1 MNLEMKKMQ
10 GLLVLSL
17 MALLGCGTPVDRTK
31 SAAPAK
37 VVAPSA
43 PQAWEKT
50 AAVELTNWLYQ
61 VTAQGRVRVD
71 GTDGIVFHVGDT
83 DFAKEK
89 GLGSSAFK
97 DEEWCVKSFG
107 KDVVLNGGGTRG
119 ALYAVYH
126 FLEDDCGVRWWND
139 NDFDVSAVETLDL
152 PILDRR
158 GRPFFRYRDIYRD
171 YGRVPEPLTPVRLR
185 LNGNGPGH
193 IPLKL
198 GGGIEYGPPYL
209 THTFGRYL
217 PFEKYGKDHPEWY
230 AWHKKT
236 GKRDGGMTTGQFC
249 LSNKELLKV
258 MTEKVKESVKKGEEK
273 SAKLG
278 LAKPKIY
285 SLVMNDSKYPCECD
299 DCLAEVAQRGY
310 SGQMVRFANAIAAEV
325 GKDHPDIF
333 FKTSAY
339 LYTEEPPKDDTRAAD
354 NILLD
359 VATTTDNLA
368 GPIDDPGCDFV
379 RRMLDGWTAHAKH
392 LFIWTYAVTYWKSTI
407 GWPFPSE
414 YHLPGKMR
422 FFADKGAIV
431 YFAEQEHSQTADMYE
446 LKLYLQRKLAEDPYA
461 DAEALR
467 ADFMRRY
474 YGAAGAEVA
483 AARELLEANRKAAKA
498 KVQWFPRP
506 HEFVWLTDET
516 LAGMRA
522 HFDAAERLVADDEKR
537 LNRVKVARTSV
548 DRVYETRGRFRA
560 CAGRYSLSDFSMHDV
575 KNMPVDTN
583 GVLRLTLNDP
593 KFSRENLF
601 KAGVSNMKSGVTLRP
616 EGPETEGE
624 WTWYSAEVRNIPNGY
639 FYFCNWLAQ
648 LEMGLPELVGK
659 SFRLRLRARL
669 TGPAYYP
676 GSTRTNLAEIDAFET
691 LDLKGDEGR

>member
-1 MNLEMKKMQ
+1 MKKINWMA
-10 GLLVLSL
+10 GLAL
-17 MALLGCGTPVDRTK
+17 MALAGCGYFSKETVSKVPARTDG
-31 SAAPAK
+31 
-37 VVAPSA
+37 PSA
-43 PQAWEKT
+43 PEAWEKT
-50 AAVELTNWLYQ
+50 ALEEFNLWFPQ
-61 VTAQGRVRVD
+61 VAEGSRVLVGGED
-71 GTDGIVFHVGDT
+71 GVVFHIGDT
-83 DFAKEK
+83 DFAKAK
-89 GLGSSAFK
+89 GLASSAFK

-107 KDVVLNGGGTRG
+107 RDVVLNGGGTRG

-126 FLEDDCGVRWWND
+126 FLEDDCGIRWWND
-139 NDFDVSAVETLDL
+139 NDFDVPDAKPLAF
-152 PILDRR
+152 PALDRR

-171 YGRVPEPLTPVRLR
+171 YGRIPEPLTPVRLR

-217 PFEKYGKDHPEWY
+217 PFEKYGKEHPEWY
-230 AWHKKT
+230 AWHKKD
-236 GKRDGGMTTGQFC
+236 GKRDGGMLTGQFC

-278 LAKPKIY
+278 LARPKIY

-325 GKDHPDIF
+325 GKDHPDIY

-339 LYTEEPPKDDTRAAD
+339 LYTEEPPKDGTRAAD
-354 NILLD
+354 NVLLD
-359 VATTTDNLA
+359 IATTTDNLA

-379 RRMLDGWTAHAKH
+379 RKMTEGWTSHAKN
-392 LFIWTYAVTYWKSTI
+392 LFIWTYAVTFWKTTI

-461 DAEALR
+461 DADALR

-483 AARELLEANRKAAKA
+483 AARELLEANRKATKA
-498 KVQWFPRP
+498 RIAFFPRP
-506 HEFVWLTDET
+506 HEFTWLTDET

-537 LNRVKVARTSV
+537 LKRVRVARTSA
-548 DRVYETRGRFRA
+548 DRVYEVRNRFRSRG
-560 CAGRYSLSDFSMHDV
+560 GRSSLADFYLHDA
-575 KNMPVDTN
+575 KNMKVDTN
-583 GVLRLTLNDP
+583 GVLRLTLDDP
-593 KFSRENLF
+593 KFSRANLL

-616 EGPETEGE
+616 EGPEKEGE
-624 WTWYSAEVRNIPNGY
+624 WTWYSAELKDIANGY

-648 LEMGLPELVGK
+648 LEVGLPEMAGK
-659 SFRLRLRARL
+659 DVRLRLRARL

-676 GSTRTNLAEIDAFET
+676 GSKRKNLAEIDAFEA
-691 LDLKGDEGR
+691 LDLPKGHVK